1 MPWAGFSP
9 SCKDVFVQ
17 TEHWASAVDAS
28 RTADISNSNMNE
40 NLRIRP
46 AKVRRRKL
54 SGHYV

>member
-17 TEHWASAVDAS
+17 TEHWAPAVDDS
-28 RTADISNSNMNE
+28 RTADISNSNMIE
-40 NLRIRP
+40 NLRICP

-54 SGHYV
+54 SGYYV